1 MLLPIPFQSL
11 ARLHR
16 PHPVLYLAMFTA
28 FGVALDILIE
38 VQDLT
43 GLGAFVNIAWVLV
56 AALWYDRQV
65 YATAIGIYDVLL
77 LPRLV
82 QTYTSVWAPVVIL
95 SVITLVLIGLA
106 ELAHRLLRRQI
117 ELAQRERRAQA
128 RLLEILAENP
138 AVIYGL
144 EPVGAP
150 SASNRVIFVSGN
162 ARTRLGLDAEHLAA
176 TLTCAGLDGP
186 VDEATVTTWRQ
197 RLDTE
202 GEAVLEY
209 LISRVGGEPRWV
221 RDVSRAVRST
231 SGELVEI
238 MGYLEDVTEQHRMAD
253 VLEQSKQQLSEM
265 LRNNPAV
272 LFWAVPAAETPDGWK
287 YIVHSENAADI
298 VGYSGEEITRD
309 PGLWPSRIHP
319 DDLGRVFAQVQ
330 SLQTSSADHAQAI
343 VFDYRFRHKAGHE
356 LWLQNSMRLVF
367 DGDGHPVGLHGQCLD
382 VTPRKSAEL
391 ALEASRQELELIV
404 DNSHVI
410 LFHAIPD
417 PTNVSGIKQIFFSDN
432 VQRITGFSAADL
444 ASGRVEWSD
453 RIHVRDRAR
462 ILATLRAYA
471 KTTPPVLPPITYD
484 YRFRCFDQR
493 EIWLRASL
501 TALVGADGQTVTFIG
516 QIVDVSPEKQLEQA
530 LSEANERVRQ
540 VLANSPIL
548 SYSCVPVRHP
558 TEPWEYTYISEG
570 SRAILGLEPDAVL
583 AIGSRWLE
591 YVHPDDRSKV
601 RMTRLTLAETTVYS
615 YEYRFRR
622 DTGAYVWLHEFGRVV
637 RASDGSVT
645 GLVGHLVDVTAE
657 REARAALSQA
667 EARLRHIVTHSP
679 MVTYRL
685 QVNPVGNDFRCTFV
699 TDNIEELTGY
709 SAVEFLEDEALWR
722 SIVRPSHLH
731 SRWNSPDQPVSNRL
745 PVVELPFKRRDGTEL
760 WLEDT
765 AQVLTDEHGRPIEI
779 IGQLQDIGERK
790 ALQDAIQVE
799 RDFAQLVLNT
809 LGQGVAVF
817 DAQGHCEY
825 INPAGATMLAIDSE
839 QATPARLAELL
850 PTSMADRLRHV
861 LLEISANSSERAFEL
876 THQRAD
882 GRPVDLWVTAT
893 ARLHKGEHTGIVA
906 VFADLT
912 ERKNMERAL
921 STTNL
926 ELDKALAKAR
936 DLARQAQAANQAKSE
951 FLANMSHEIRTPMN
965 AIIGMAELLQD
976 AALSEEYR
984 GRLRVM
990 IESGQALLDLINDI
1004 LDFSKI
1010 EAGRLELDPHAF
1022 HMTTIVDQALDQ
1034 LTLRAR
1040 QKGLRMHSFIDPTL
1054 PRLVGDS
1061 VRVRQVITNL
1071 VSNAVKFTPEGRVA
1085 VWVEPVER
1093 SGDQLWV
1100 RLRVSDTGIG
1110 MSDEVQTRLFLP
1122 FEQGENGTTRRFGG
1136 TGLGLAIVRR
1146 LTDLMGGTVRLESRL
1161 GCGSTFTVEIPFG
1174 ISEEPNDMAQLER
1187 GRHVLVIE
1195 PDDLARD
1202 IVGLYLVG
1210 AGVQCTAVAQWPV
1223 ETHAGVQHNA
1233 FDAVV
1238 VGTWGDDASLVAAVE
1253 ADPVIGRAPRV
1264 RIYDMLSAPAG
1275 ARLDALE
1282 RPTRRGALL
1291 GCLGQL
1297 FSSGPALPV
1306 ETPRPEPQPASA
1318 VVERLR
1324 VLLAEDNPVNQKVAS
1339 LQLDKLG
1346 HRVEAF
1352 SDGEGAFA
1360 AYIADPNR
1368 YDLILMDCQMPVLDG
1383 YAATRQIRAW
1393 EAEHTPTRHITIVAM
1408 TANAMTGD
1416 REACL
1421 AAGMDDYLTKP
1432 VTRQAL
1438 ADTLA
1443 RQRRDLT
1450 ANATPE
1456 DSKPV
1461 DADLTT
1467 GTLSGRSLADG
1478 TGGFG

>member
-1 MLLPIPFQSL
+1 MQLPKPLQFL
-11 ARLHR
+11 AGLHR
-16 PHPVLYLAMFTA
+16 PHPLIYLGLFA
-28 FGVALDILIE
+28 ALGIVIDVIIE

-43 GLGAFVNIAWVLV
+43 GLGAFLNIAWVLV
-56 AALWYDRQV
+56 AALWYDRRV
-65 YATAIGIYDVLL
+65 FGTAIVLYDVLL

-82 QTYTSVWAPVVIL
+82 QTYSTVWAPILIL
-95 SVITLVLIGLA
+95 SVITLVLVGVA
-106 ELAHRLLRRQI
+106 ELAHQLLRRQVD
-117 ELAQRERRAQA
+117 LAERERRAQS
-128 RLLEILAENP
+128 RLLDILAENP

-144 EPVGAP
+144 AP
-150 SASNRVIFVSGN
+150 IRTGSLSNRVIFVSGN
-162 ARTRLGLDAEHLAA
+162 ACTRLGLDAGHLAS
-176 TLTCAGLDGP
+176 TLKCAGLDGP
-186 VDEATVTTWRQ
+186 IDEGAVAAWRQ
-197 RLDTE
+197 RLDRE

-209 LISRVGGEPRWV
+209 PISCAGGEPRWV
-221 RDVSRAVRST
+221 RDVSRAVRSA

-238 MGYLEDVTEQHRMAD
+238 MGYLEDVTEQHRLAD
-253 VLEQSKQQLSEM
+253 VLEQSEQQLSEM

-272 LFWAVPAAETPDGWK
+272 LFWAVPEPDFPDKWK
-287 YIVHSENAADI
+287 YILHSENVADI
-298 VGYSGEEITRD
+298 VGYSTEEIGRD
-309 PGLWPSRIHP
+309 PHLWPSRIHP
-319 DDLGRVFAQVQ
+319 DDLSRVFEQVQ
-330 SLQTSSADHAQAI
+330 SLQNISADNAHAI

-367 DGDGHPVGLHGQCLD
+367 DSDGRPAGLHGQCLD
-382 VTPRKSAEL
+382 VTPRKTAEL
-391 ALEASRQELELIV
+391 ALEASRRELELIV
-404 DNSHVI
+404 DHSPVI

-417 PTNVSGIKQIFFSDN
+417 PTHASGIKRIFFSDN
-432 VQRITGFSAADL
+432 VKRITGFSAAEL
-444 ASGRVEWSD
+444 ASGRVDWVD
-453 RIHVRDRAR
+453 RIHPRDRAR
-462 ILATLRAYA
+462 TLATLRAYSR
-471 KTTPPVLPPITYD
+471 TRPPVLPPITYD
-484 YRFRCFDQR
+484 YRFRCADER
-493 EIWLRASL
+493 EIWIRASL
-501 TALVGADGQTVTFIG
+501 TALVGADGTTVTFIG
-516 QIVDVSPEKQLEQA
+516 QNVDISPEKQLEQA

-558 TEPWEYTYISEG
+558 TEPWEFTYISEG
-570 SRAILGLEPDAVL
+570 SRAILGLEPDAVV

-591 YVHPDDRSKV
+591 HVHPDDRSKV
-601 RMTRLTLAETTVYS
+601 RVTRLTLAESSVYS

-622 DTGAYVWLHEFGRVV
+622 ETGAYVWLHEFGRVV
-637 RASDGSVT
+637 RASDGTVK

-685 QVNPVGNDFRCTFV
+685 QVNQEGNDFRCTFV
-699 TDNIEELTGY
+699 TDNVEELTGY
-709 SAVEFLEDEALWR
+709 SAIEFLENEALWR
-722 SIVRPSHLH
+722 SIVRPSRLH
-731 SRWNSPDQPVSNRL
+731 THWNAPDQPVSNRL

-799 RDFAQLVLNT
+799 RDFAQVVLNT

-817 DAQGHCEY
+817 DVDGVCEY
-825 INPAGATMLAIDSE
+825 VNPAGATMLGIDAQDLS
-839 QATPARLAELL
+839 PVGLAELL
-850 PTSMADRLRHV
+850 PDRMADRLRQV
-861 LLEISANSSERAFEL
+861 LLEISTDPARRAFEL
-876 THQRAD
+876 THRRTD

-893 ARLHKGEHTGIVA
+893 PRLHKGAETGIVA

-912 ERKNMERAL
+912 DRKNMERAL
-921 STTNL
+921 STTNV

-976 AALSEEYR
+976 AALSDEYR

-990 IESGQALLDLINDI
+990 IESGQSLLDLINDI

-1022 HMTTIVDQALDQ
+1022 DLTTIVDQALDQ

-1040 QKGLRMHSFIDPTL
+1040 QKGLRMHSFVDPSL
-1054 PRLVGDS
+1054 PRLVGDA
-1061 VRVRQVITNL
+1061 VRVRQVLTNL
-1071 VSNAVKFTPEGRVA
+1071 ISNAVKFTSEGRVV
-1085 VWVEPVER
+1085 VWVDPVDR
-1093 SGDQLWV
+1093 SADQLRV

-1110 MSDEVQTRLFLP
+1110 MSEEVQTRLFLP

-1146 LTDLMGGTVRLESRL
+1146 LTDLMGGTVRLESQP
-1161 GCGSTFTVEIPFG
+1161 GGGSTFTVEIPFG
-1174 ISEEPNDMAQLER
+1174 ISAEPGDLLQFAQNKR
-1187 GRHVLVIE
+1187 VLVIE
-1195 PDDLARD
+1195 SDELARD
-1202 IVGLYLVG
+1202 ILDRYLVG
-1210 AGVQCTAVAQWPV
+1210 ASLRCVAVAKWPIDAHTV
-1223 ETHAGVQHNA
+1223 TRPDP

-1238 VGTWGDDASLVAAVE
+1238 VGTWGEDVSPLSAVE
-1253 ADPVIGRAPRV
+1253 ADPVLKPVPCI

-1275 ARLDALE
+1275 ERADALE

-1291 GCLGQL
+1291 GRLSRL
-1297 FSSGPALPV
+1297 FSSGAIVPA
-1306 ETPRPEPQPASA
+1306 ETPRLELPPAS
-1318 VVERLR
+1318 VSVEHLR

-1339 LQLDKLG
+1339 LQLDRLG
-1346 HRVEAF
+1346 HVVEAVG
-1352 SDGEGAFA
+1352 DGEAAFA
-1360 AYIADPNR
+1360 AYIADPRR

-1383 YAATRQIRAW
+1383 YGATRQIRAW
-1393 EAEHTPTRHITIVAM
+1393 EAEHTPARHVAIVAM

-1443 RQRRDLT
+1443 RQKRDT
-1450 ANATPE
+1450 ACDAQSSSPKTVDVE
-1456 DSKPV
+1456 GDSDV
-1461 DADLTT
+1461 
-1467 GTLSGRSLADG
+1467 LSGQSFVDG
-1478 TGGFG
+1478 TGGYR

>member
-1 MLLPIPFQSL
+1 MLLPRPFQFF

-16 PHPVLYLAMFTA
+16 PNPLLYLAMFAA
-28 FGVALDILIE
+28 FGAALDILIE

-43 GLGAFVNIAWVLV
+43 GLGAFINIAWVLV
-56 AALWYDRQV
+56 AALWYDRRV
-65 YATAIGIYDVLL
+65 YLTAIVLYDILL

-82 QTYTSVWAPVVIL
+82 QTYSTVWATVLIL
-95 SVITLVLIGLA
+95 SVITLVLLALA
-106 ELAHRLLRRQI
+106 EFAHQLLRRQVD
-117 ELAQRERRAQA
+117 LAERERRAQA
-128 RLLEILAENP
+128 RLLDILAENP

-144 EPVGAP
+144 EPVRARGL
-150 SASNRVIFVSGN
+150 SNRVIFVSGN
-162 ARTRLGLDAEHLAA
+162 ARTRLGLEAEHLAS

-186 VDEATVTTWRQ
+186 ADETTVTAWRQ
-197 RLDTE
+197 QLENE

-209 LISRVGGEPRWV
+209 PIACVGGEPRWV

-253 VLEQSKQQLSEM
+253 VLEQREQQLSEM

-287 YIVHSENAADI
+287 YILHSENAADI
-298 VGYSGEEITRD
+298 IGYSGEEIGRD

-319 DDLGRVFAQVQ
+319 DDLSRVFAQVQ
-330 SLQTSSADHAQAI
+330 SLQTSSANDAQAI

-367 DGDGHPVGLHGQCLD
+367 DAEGRPAGMHGQCLD
-382 VTPRKSAEL
+382 VTPRKTAEL
-391 ALEASRQELELIV
+391 ALEASRRELELIV
-404 DNSHVI
+404 DNSPVI

-417 PTNVSGIKQIFFSDN
+417 PTNVSGIKRIFFSDN
-432 VQRITGFSAADL
+432 VKRITGFSAADL
-444 ASGRVEWSD
+444 GSGRVEWSD
-453 RIHVRDRAR
+453 RIHARDRAR

-471 KTTPPVLPPITYD
+471 KTQPPVLPPITYD
-484 YRFRCFDQR
+484 YRFRCFDER

-501 TALVGADGQTVTFIG
+501 TALVGADGHTVTFIG
-516 QIVDVSPEKQLEQA
+516 QIIDVSPEKQMEQA

-570 SRAILGLEPDAVL
+570 SRAILGLEPDAVV

-591 YVHPDDRSKV
+591 YVHPDDRPKV
-601 RMTRLTLAETTVYS
+601 RMTRLTLAMSSVYS

-622 DTGAYVWLHEFGRVV
+622 HTGAYVWLHEFGRVL
-637 RASDGSVT
+637 RASDGTVT

-685 QVNPVGNDFRCTFV
+685 QVNQVGSEFRCTFV
-699 TDNIEELTGY
+699 TDNVAELTGY
-709 SAVEFLEDEALWR
+709 SAVEFLENEALWR
-722 SIVRPSHLH
+722 AIVRPSHLH
-731 SRWNSPDQPVSNRL
+731 SRWNAPDQPVSNRL
-745 PVVELPFKRRDGTEL
+745 PVVELPFRRRDGTEL

-790 ALQDAIQVE
+790 ALQDAVQVE
-799 RDFAQLVLNT
+799 RDFAQVVLNT

-817 DAQGHCEY
+817 DAQGGCEY
-825 INPAGATMLAIDSE
+825 VNPAGAATLGIDSKDL
-839 QATPARLAELL
+839 TPTKLAELL
-850 PTSMADRLRHV
+850 PAKMGERLRQV
-861 LLEISANSSERAFEL
+861 LLGISTDPSDRAFEF
-876 THQRAD
+876 THRRSD

-893 ARLHKGEHTGIVA
+893 ARLHKGEQTGIVA

-921 STTNL
+921 SATNL

-936 DLARQAQAANQAKSE
+936 ELARQAQAANQAKSE

-1022 HMTTIVDQALDQ
+1022 DMTTIVDQALDQ
-1034 LTLRAR
+1034 LALRAR
-1040 QKGLRMHSFIDPTL
+1040 QKGLRMHSFVDSSLT
-1054 PRLVGDS
+1054 RLVGDS
-1061 VRVRQVITNL
+1061 VRVRQVLTNL
-1071 VSNAVKFTPEGRVA
+1071 ISNAVKFTPEGRVS
-1085 VWVEPVER
+1085 VWVEPVDR
-1093 SGDQLWV
+1093 SEDQVRV

-1146 LTDLMGGTVRLESRL
+1146 LTDLMGGTVRLDSRL
-1161 GCGSTFTVEIPFG
+1161 GGGSTFTVEIPFG
-1174 ISEEPNDMAQLER
+1174 ISEEPSDLTRFAQSR
-1187 GRHVLVIE
+1187 RVLVIE
-1195 PDDLARD
+1195 PDELARD
-1202 IVGLYLVG
+1202 ILDRYLTG
-1210 AGVQCTAVAQWPV
+1210 AGLRCAAYTQWPA
-1223 ETHAGVQHNA
+1223 ETQPGARPDE

-1238 VGTWGDDASLVAAVE
+1238 IGTWGDDASVVTAIE
-1253 ADPVIGRAPRV
+1253 ADPSLGRVPRI

-1275 ARLDALE
+1275 GRADALE
-1282 RPTRRGALL
+1282 RPVRRDALL
-1291 GCLGQL
+1291 CQLGRL
-1297 FSSGPALPV
+1297 LSSGMSLRLEAQ
-1306 ETPRPEPQPASA
+1306 RHEPQVAAPS
-1318 VVERLR
+1318 VEPLH
-1324 VLLAEDNPVNQKVAS
+1324 VLLAEDNPVNRKVAS

-1346 HRVEAF
+1346 HMVEAVG
-1352 SDGEGAFA
+1352 DGEAAFA
-1360 AYIADPNR
+1360 AYIADPSR

-1393 EAEHTPTRHITIVAM
+1393 EAEHTPSRHIPVVAM

-1421 AAGMDDYLTKP
+1421 SAGMDDYLTKP

-1438 ADTLA
+1438 ADTLV
-1443 RQRRDLT
+1443 RQKRE
-1450 ANATPE
+1450 ATSGVPSE
-1456 DSKPV
+1456 DRQPIDV
-1461 DADLTT
+1461 DPTS
-1467 GTLSGRSLADG
+1467 GFLSGQTLADG
-1478 TGGFG
+1478 TGGHQ